1 MTINQSKIGHFHPD
15 FDNFYPDFYPYRPGR
30 NKRPGSHLT
39 AHPPTLGKSSFYPP
53 RAFAR
58 ETTVY
63 DATNGQHTFC
73 VFKRCMPQMLLSKLF
88 LRQKLMPHML
98 LPLILTP
105 PVLLSLML
113 FTLPM

>member
-58 ETTVY
+58 ETTVFLGGHIKFEIY
-63 DATNGQHTFC
+63 PEFS
-73 VFKRCMPQMLLSKLF
+73 LSVGRDLF
-88 LRQKLMPHML
+88 VESMDLRLK
-98 LPLILTP
+98 IYT
-105 PVLLSLML
+105 
-113 FTLPM
+113 